1 VIMTPLI
8 MLNKMKYML
17 MDAFVRIDV
26 MINVFF
32 GQQIVEIFGI
42 MCS

>member
-1 VIMTPLI
+1 
-8 MLNKMKYML
+8 

-32 GQQIVEIFGI
+32 DNKLWKILEKCVFK
-42 MCS
+42 CKFN

>member
-1 VIMTPLI
+1 
-8 MLNKMKYML
+8 MKYML

-32 GQQIVEIFGI
+32 GQQIVENFGK
-42 MCS
+42 MRF